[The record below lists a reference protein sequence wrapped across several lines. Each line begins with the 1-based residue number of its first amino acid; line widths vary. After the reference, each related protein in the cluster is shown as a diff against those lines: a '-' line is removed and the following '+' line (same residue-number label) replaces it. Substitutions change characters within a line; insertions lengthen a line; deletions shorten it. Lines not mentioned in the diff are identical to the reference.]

1 MINFVILEK
10 HSLVLTRAE
19 YPGRSAYSLEEAAEL
34 SGVHPDMVRYYV
46 RLGIL
51 GEGSLRPGVEPIFD
65 DDALYE
71 LRRIEHY
78 RRNYGVNR
86 RSLRLVCNLWREVER
101 LEAELR
107 FLRGL

>member
-86 RSLRLVCNLWREVER
+86 SALPLISRLLRDAAR

-107 FLRGL
+107 SRREP